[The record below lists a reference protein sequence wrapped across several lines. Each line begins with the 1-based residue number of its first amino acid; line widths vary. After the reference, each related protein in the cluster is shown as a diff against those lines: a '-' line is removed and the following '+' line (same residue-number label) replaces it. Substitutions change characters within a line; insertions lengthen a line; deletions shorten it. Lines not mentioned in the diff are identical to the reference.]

1 VEKMSVEE
9 IRSRLAD
16 CNLSKV
22 AKGAGVSVHSLYRL
36 MRAKSSPRHSTVVKV
51 GAYLTRHEA
60 TNGQI

>member
-1 VEKMSVEE
+1 MSIDE

-36 MRAKSSPRHSTVVKV
+36 MRSTSSPRHSTVVKV
-51 GAYLTRHEA
+51 GSYLARHEVS
-60 TNGQI
+60 NGQV

>member
-1 VEKMSVEE
+1 MTIDE

-36 MRAKSSPRHSTVVKV
+36 MRSTSSPRHSTVVKV
-51 GAYLTRHEA
+51 GAYLARHEVS
-60 TNGQI
+60 NGKV

>member
-1 VEKMSVEE
+1 MSIEE

-36 MRAKSSPRHSTVVKV
+36 LKPGASPRHSTVVKV
-51 GAYLTRHEA
+51 GAYLSRHEVS
-60 TNGQI
+60 NGQI